1 MSEIRQ
7 RAPAG
12 QVEKAQLIREAE
24 ENEIAEGKKCVVA
37 F

>member
-1 MSEIRQ
+1 MSEVRQ

-24 ENEIAEGKKCVVA
+24 ESEVTEGKK
-37 F
+37 